1 MRMRLNLAG
10 LSLLCGASA
19 LAANGQEKRPNIIL
33 IMVDDM
39 GFSDIGCYGS
49 EIPTP
54 NIDKL
59 GANGLR
65 FKQFYNSSRSCPTRA
80 SLLTGLYQHQTGVGM
95 MTSEGETNFNFG
107 VDGYRGYLNKN
118 CMTIAEVLKESGYHT
133 YMTGKWHLGS
143 DTYDKRPTQRGFEHF
158 YGSYQGAFS
167 YFDPKGLR
175 CLIDE
180 SDTIKA
186 PKGFYST
193 DAFTDKAIEFING
206 GKDGNPF
213 FLYLAYNAPHW
224 PLQAKEEDIE
234 KFVGKYMA
242 GWDKLRQD
250 RLKRQI
256 KLGLFGKDTKL
267 SPRDERVRPWEQVS
281 EEQKKLSDYRMAVYA
296 AQVFCVDYNIGKL
309 VEYLKQT
316 NQFDNTLI
324 MFLSDN
330 GACAEPYA
338 EFGGGKQSEINDPEK
353 SGSISYGLGWANLS
367 NTPFKLYK
375 NNATEGGIRTP
386 FIAHW
391 PAEIKKSKGKFTNT
405 QGHIINIMPTIL
417 EASQTPYPQ
426 TYNGNN
432 IQALEG
438 KSLLKTFLGEKQDS
452 DGYLFFEH
460 SYNRAVIKGSW
471 KAVSRIGS
479 DKWALYNLKKDRTEQ
494 NDLSAKYP
502 DIVSDLSARWDE
514 WAIRCKALPKGKRT
528 KNSYD

>member
-1 MRMRLNLAG
+1 MRQCLNFAG
-10 LSLLCGASA
+10 FSLLWGASA

-39 GFSDIGCYGS
+39 GFSDIGCYGG

-59 GANGLR
+59 ASNGLR
-65 FKQFYNSSRSCPTRA
+65 FKQFYNTSRSCPTRA

-95 MTSEGETNFNFG
+95 MTTEGNTDFDFK
-107 VDGYRGYLNKN
+107 VDGYRGFLNKN
-118 CMTIAEVLKESGYHT
+118 CMTIAEVLKGSGYHT

-167 YFDPKGLR
+167 YFDPKDTR

-180 SDTIKA
+180 NDTIKA
-186 PKGFYST
+186 PKGFYTT
-193 DAFTDKAIEFING
+193 DAFTDKAIEFIRG
-206 GKDGNPF
+206 SKDENPF

-224 PLQAKEEDIE
+224 PLQAKEADID

-256 KLGLFGKDTKL
+256 KLGLFGNETKI
-267 SPRDERVRPWEQVS
+267 SPRDERVRPWDNVS
-281 EEQKKLSDYRMAVYA
+281 PEQKKLSDYRMAVYA

-353 SGSISYGLGWANLS
+353 SGSVSYGLGWANLS

-391 PAEIKKSKGKFTNT
+391 PAKIKKNKGKFTNA
-405 QGHIINIMPTIL
+405 QGHIINVMPTIL
-417 EASQTPYPQ
+417 EASGVSYPKI
-426 TYNGNN
+426 YNGNN

-438 KSLLKTFLGEKQDS
+438 KSLLKTFLSEKQDA

-460 SYNRAVIKGSW
+460 SYNRAVIKGNW

-479 DKWALYNLKKDRTEQ
+479 DKWTLYNLKEDRTEQ
-494 NDLSAKYP
+494 NDLAAKYS
-502 DIVSDLSARWDE
+502 DVVIDLSTHWEE
-514 WAIRCKALPKGKRT
+514 WAVRCKALPKGQRT